1 MKIAIDAGHGWD
13 TPGKRTPD
21 GMREYEFNRE
31 TALFLR
37 EFINADTLFVHHDSH
52 DMPLV
57 KRVQKVN
64 QARAD
69 LYVSI
74 HANAYGEGWTSAHGI
89 ETYVYTSRPAV
100 ALKMAQSVQNE
111 LTAATGRRD
120 RGVKTANFYVLR
132 KTNMPAI
139 LIEAGFMT
147 NREEAGLLKTTQYRK
162 TCALAIADGIKR
174 VFC

>member
-1 MKIAIDAGHGWD
+1 MKIAIDAGHGWN

-31 TALFLR
+31 TALLLR
-37 EFINADTLFVHHDSH
+37 ENINADTLFVHHDSY
-52 DMPLV
+52 DIPLA
-57 KRVQKVN
+57 KRVQKAN
-64 QARAD
+64 EARAD

-89 ETYVYTSRPAV
+89 ETYVYTSRPAA
-100 ALKMAQSVQNE
+100 ALKIAQSVQHE
-111 LTAATGRRD
+111 LVAATGRRD
-120 RGVKTANFYVLR
+120 RGVKASNFYVLR

-147 NREEAGLLKTTQYRK
+147 NREEAALLKTSQYRQ
-162 TCALAIADGIKR
+162 TCARAIADGIKR

>member
-1 MKIAIDAGHGWD
+1 MKIAIDAGHGWN

-31 TALFLR
+31 TALFLQKN
-37 EFINADTLFVHHDSH
+37 INADTLFVHHDSY
-52 DMPLV
+52 DIPLA
-57 KRVQKVN
+57 KRVQKAN
-64 QARAD
+64 EARAD

-74 HANAYGEGWTSAHGI
+74 HANAYGESWTSAHGI
-89 ETYVYTSRPAV
+89 ETYVYTSRPPA
-100 ALKMAQSVQNE
+100 ALNIAQSVQHE
-111 LTAATGRRD
+111 LVASTGRRD
-120 RGVKTANFYVLR
+120 RGVKAANFYVLR

-147 NREEAGLLKTTQYRK
+147 NREEAALLKTSQYRQ
-162 TCALAIADGIKR
+162 TCAQAIADGIKR